1 MNSYELINSYLDYL
15 YHHQYP
21 SQIIERRELTFNRFL
36 KTYGELNHA
45 NIIDFM
51 AANDFL
57 RRRTYNLL
65 KIDLICLLSFLRH
78 HMLIDDSLFR
88 QIDKEIDGF

>member
-1 MNSYELINSYLDYL
+1 
-15 YHHQYP
+15 
-21 SQIIERRELTFNRFL
+21 
-36 KTYGELNHA
+36 
-45 NIIDFM
+45 M